1 MYKILLKMYKY
12 SLSNKYQYNKN
23 MKRFFTVLILLITTV
38 ITSGAG
44 YMGTLPNIEAEFSYL
59 RKEASEKS
67 MAPFS
72 IEELDKQNEK
82 NLRPIPRDNDNY
94 VDIIIKKDKN
104 TQYFS
109 DINTVIIILEK
120 LRKCLNTN
128 QDIQKF
134 NAIVSNLIDNVE
146 YIKQEYKDKP
156 ESNYLSYNRLIT
168 ISAQARDAAT
178 FRTRGLASQK
188 YLPYTSSENIYTKKN
203 LESKLES
210 LLVSVNETIFILKNL
225 E

>member
-1 MYKILLKMYKY
+1 MYKY

-156 ESNYLSYNRLIT
+156 ESNYLSYARLIYVSD
-168 ISAQARDAAT
+168 SARSVANYRMQGAR
-178 FRTRGLASQK
+178 SEK
-188 YLPYTSSENIYTKKN
+188 YIPYTSSNNIYTKETTEK
-203 LESKLES
+203 KLND
-210 LLVSVNETIFILKNL
+210 LLNNVNETLFILKNL